1 MGEFFKEIKDLRIFQ
16 EIEEISDQIWDE
28 VITWNNFAKFTVGKQ
43 LVEAIDSVTA
53 NMEEADGRYHYKEKI
68 NFLYIARGSLKE
80 TRNWLRK
87 SVRRKLFKNNKGK
100 EFLKRVENLL
110 PQFNSFIVDK
120 KKKWKST

>member
-1 MGEFFKEIKDLRIFQ
+1 MMEEYKEIKDLRIFQ

-28 VITWNNFAKFTVGKQ
+28 VITWDNFAKFTVGKQ

-87 SVRRKLFKNNKGK
+87 SVRRKLFENNKGE
-100 EFLKRVENLL
+100 EFLRKVENLL
-110 PQFNSFIVDK
+110 PQFNSFIMDK
-120 KKKWKST
+120 KKKWKK